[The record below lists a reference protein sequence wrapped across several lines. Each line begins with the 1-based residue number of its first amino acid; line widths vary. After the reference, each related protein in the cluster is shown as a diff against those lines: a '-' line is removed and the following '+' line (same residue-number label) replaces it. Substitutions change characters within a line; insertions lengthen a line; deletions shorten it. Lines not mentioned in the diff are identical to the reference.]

1 MVKTI
6 DIMDRIILKGIGE
19 FIIDLK
25 RWGDNMRDLINIV
38 EDKECQTPGANYRFE
53 TTDDSV
59 TSTVTLPFKLD
70 LTAEQV
76 KKLENEL
83 HDSLEQVFKQ
93 FF

>member
-1 MVKTI
+1 MPK
-6 DIMDRIILKGIGE
+6 LKKQKGFWYAPKPYKGVIA
-19 FIIDLK
+19 L
-25 RWGDNMRDLINIV
+25 RDLINIV

-59 TSTVTLPFKLD
+59 TSTVTLPFKLN
-70 LTAEQV
+70 LTEEQV